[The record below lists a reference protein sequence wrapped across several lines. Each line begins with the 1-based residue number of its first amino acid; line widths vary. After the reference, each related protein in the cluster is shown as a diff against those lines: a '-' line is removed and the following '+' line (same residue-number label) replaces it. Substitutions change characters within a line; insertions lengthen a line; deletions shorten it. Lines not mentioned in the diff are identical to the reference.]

1 MSSPLLFTQG
11 QIEDQKEFI
20 KELDLNSDLS
30 ELEAE
35 LLSLCPF
42 WIAKCRWSQP
52 VGQVG
57 AGRGQDVTSSVVLY
71 GMVWTGRVRMLTR
84 RSQTD

>member
-1 MSSPLLFTQG
+1 M
-11 QIEDQKEFI
+11 
-20 KELDLNSDLS
+20 NSDLS

-35 LLSLCPF
+35 LLSLCPL
-42 WIAKCRWSQP
+42 WIAKCKWSQP
-52 VGQVG
+52 GGQVG
-57 AGRGQDVTSSVVLY
+57 AGRGQDITSAVVWY